1 MMLNQNKA
9 VAFYG
14 QRPMLANQLPAHVS
28 GRVYRD
34 LGALGQAAAQLYM
47 PASAGAKAIGGIM
60 DGIGKLIK
68 EVVYKI
74 PLIGQVIEMMV
85 DALDLILT
93 PMGSL
98 MEGMAIGAATYLE
111 EPQAKAVLDDME
123 KNRLE
128 YIKDAFYDCFYA
140 FYRRIGSTNNA
151 VLDVK
156 QGRSG
161 VIQAA
166 LGAFIDATKMGR
178 NSNRVANRV
187 YVKATGA
194 AAKDWQ
200 AAAAVCY
207 GLLTGLQTKG
217 FPSGFGV
224 KIAGMGVVNVPSGAD
239 TSKAMWSLGDDF
251 DALYFAKLGPKSD
264 KWHSVA
270 WIDEQY
276 KAKSGGAIG
285 DTKDKSGK
293 GGAAGGGGAVP
304 LLAIAA
310 AAFLA
315 FKK

>member
-9 VAFYG
+9 VSFYG
-14 QRPMLANQLPAHVS
+14 QRPMLASQLPAHVS

-47 PASAGAKAIGGIM
+47 PASAGAKAVGGIM

-74 PLIGQVIEMMV
+74 PLIGQVIEILV

-93 PMGSL
+93 PMGAL

-140 FYRRIGSTNNA
+140 FYRRIGSTNNT
-151 VLDVK
+151 VLDIK
-156 QGRSG
+156 QGRSAA
-161 VIQAA
+161 IQGA
-166 LGAFIDATKMGR
+166 LGAFIDTTNMGR

-187 YVKATGA
+187 YVKAMGA
-194 AAKDWQ
+194 GAKDWQ

-217 FPSGFGV
+217 FPAGFSVKVKGV
-224 KIAGMGVVNVPSGAD
+224 NIATVASGAD
-239 TSKAMWSLGDDF
+239 TSKAMWALGNDF

-285 DTKDKSGK
+285 DTKDKASG
-293 GGAAGGGGAVP
+293 GGGGAVP
-304 LLAIAA
+304 LLALAA